1 MIDDGM
7 GEGWTSMDG
16 RRRLALGL
24 ALTQPREGPQA
35 AIYLDLERSMFSIRL
50 GIRYITDRQRSTHT

>member
-24 ALTQPREGPQA
+24 ALTQPREGPH
-35 AIYLDLERSMFSIRL
+35 LPGL
-50 GIRYITDRQRSTHT
+50 GEVHVQHTPWHTRHH